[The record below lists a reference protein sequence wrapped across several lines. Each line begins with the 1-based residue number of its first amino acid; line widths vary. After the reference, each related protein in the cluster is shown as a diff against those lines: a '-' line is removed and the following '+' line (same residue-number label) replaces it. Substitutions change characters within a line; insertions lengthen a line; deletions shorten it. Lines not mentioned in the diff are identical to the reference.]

1 MKLEIT
7 NIFNFA
13 ANSGLIDSGLLIGVN
28 DSGVF
33 EFISGG
39 KYPFD
44 NSHAPLFGKKIF
56 SDSYSEN
63 DLTLFFADLINVPL
77 IFHKSIS
84 INESLNKNYIL
95 FLFSESGTGINY
107 ELIKEFSL
115 LVESSV
121 LEFEIR
127 EEKSQLLN
135 QISESIS
142 NLKTLIFSFKPESQK
157 ISFVIGDIS
166 QLSRESIENLQNKP
180 VKLFYR
186 VDKEDFKAFKSFIR
200 NSLSGNAAMLKYCF
214 YDAKGNK
221 RFLKHNYKPIIKGGM
236 IQSVDHIILDI
247 TEESKNEQ
255 LLKNTGQKLRTLFET
270 AEDLIFILSPEGT
283 FSSIN
288 NIGALCLEYQTS
300 ELTGKHFLSVIKD
313 TDKQIVID
321 AFKELLNG
329 NKPVTFETKLET
341 KFGKTLTFEINA
353 RTIYG
358 NENVFEGMVGIG
370 RDVTSRKHDREKLND
385 LNNKLIE
392 ANRIISIERDRVK
405 QRISVLEEL
414 NTLKSEFVANISH
427 ELRTPL
433 ASIIGFSE
441 TIDSDPEMPDN
452 VRNDF
457 NKIILTEAKRLNDLI
472 NDVLDI
478 SKLEGGSVSLEKADF
493 DIVSLTD
500 KVVDLVRKKGSEKSL
515 IVSAELLSDPVIINA
530 DKERIK
536 QAYENILDNAVKFST
551 SGGRITVY
559 TRLNKNEF
567 EFIVSDTGLG
577 IPKKDM
583 PFIFQKFYRVLRD
596 DNTIPGSG
604 LGLAICKQI
613 VDLHKGFINVRSEEN
628 KGTTV
633 IVKLPLLPRRVN

>member
-1 MKLEIT
+1 MKSEIT

-13 ANSGLIDSGLLIGVN
+13 AHSGLIDSGLLIGVN

-63 DLTLFFADLINVPL
+63 DLTLFFADLIKIPL
-77 IFHKSIS
+77 IFHKKISIS
-84 INESLNKNYIL
+84 EPVNQNYIL
-95 FLFSESGTGINY
+95 FLFSESDTGINF
-107 ELIKEFSL
+107 ELINEFSL

-121 LEFEIR
+121 LDFKIR

-135 QISESIS
+135 QISESVS
-142 NLKTLIFSFKPESQK
+142 NLKTLLFSFKPESQK
-157 ISFVIGDIS
+157 INFVTGNFS
-166 QLSRESIENLQNKP
+166 HLSSESIENLQNKP
-180 VKLFYR
+180 AKLFYR
-186 VDKEDFKAFKSFIR
+186 VDKEDYKAFKSFIR
-200 NSLSGNAAMLKYCF
+200 NSLSGKPAMLKYSF

-221 RFLKHNYKPIIKGGM
+221 RFLKHNYKPVIKGGM
-236 IQSVDHIILDI
+236 IQSVDHIIIDI

-270 AEDLIFILSPEGT
+270 AEDLIFILNPEGT

-288 NIGALCLEYQTS
+288 NIGALCLEYQPS

-358 NENVFEGMVGIG
+358 NESVFEGMVGIG

-457 NKIILTEAKRLNDLI
+457 NKIILTEAKRLNVLI

-551 SGGRITVY
+551 PGGRITVY

-633 IVKLPLLPRRVN
+633 IVKLPLIPRRVN